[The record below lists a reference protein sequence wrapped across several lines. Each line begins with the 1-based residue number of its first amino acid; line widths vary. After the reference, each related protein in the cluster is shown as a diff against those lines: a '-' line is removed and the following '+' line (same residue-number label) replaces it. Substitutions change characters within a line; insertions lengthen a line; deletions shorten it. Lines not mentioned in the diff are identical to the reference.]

1 MKLLKEILE
10 RNRILAIMGAFFLVL
25 AAVLACY
32 AMVNTVKVLGIN
44 SMLKPIKFA
53 LSTSFYAWSMAYLL
67 FYLNN
72 QRAVKWYSILALV
85 TMFFENGI
93 ITIQALLGK
102 RSHFNVDDTLGE
114 VLYGIMGV
122 MIVWLT
128 TATLVIAIRFI
139 RQKTYRVNKTI
150 ALSIKLGLI
159 LFVVFSFFGGY
170 LSAVNSHNV
179 GGEMGK
185 EGLFFLDWSHLFGD
199 LRVGHFFGIHSLQAI
214 PLFGF
219 FISSKSLARS
229 DTKLM
234 VWLFTLTYT
243 SFVCFTIWQ
252 ALNGKSLFGL

>member
-102 RSHFNVDDTLGE
+102 RS
-114 VLYGIMGV
+114 
-122 MIVWLT
+122 
-128 TATLVIAIRFI
+128 
-139 RQKTYRVNKTI
+139 
-150 ALSIKLGLI
+150 
-159 LFVVFSFFGGY
+159 
-170 LSAVNSHNV
+170 
-179 GGEMGK
+179 
-185 EGLFFLDWSHLFGD
+185 
-199 LRVGHFFGIHSLQAI
+199 
-214 PLFGF
+214 
-219 FISSKSLARS
+219 
-229 DTKLM
+229 
-234 VWLFTLTYT
+234 
-243 SFVCFTIWQ
+243 
-252 ALNGKSLFGL
+252 

>member
-10 RNRILAIMGAFFLVL
+10 RNRLLGIMGAFFLVL
-25 AAVLACY
+25 AAVLGCY
-32 AMVNTVKVLGIN
+32 AMVNSVKILGIN
-44 SMLKPIKFA
+44 SMIKPIKFA
-53 LSTSFYAWSMAYLL
+53 LSTAIYAWTMAYLL
-67 FYLNN
+67 FYVNN
-72 QRAVKWYSILALV
+72 QRAVKWYSILALA
-85 TMFFENGI
+85 TMLFENGV

-102 RSHFNVDDTLGE
+102 RSHFNYDDPLSGL
-114 VLYGIMGV
+114 LYGFMGL

-128 TATLVIAIRFI
+128 TATLVISIRFI
-139 RQKTYRVNKTI
+139 RQKTYSVNKTI

-170 LSAVNSHNV
+170 MSAVNSHNI

-185 EGLFFLDWSHLFGD
+185 GGLDFVDWSTLFGD

-219 FISSKSLARS
+219 FISKKALDRS

-234 VWLFTLTYT
+234 VWLFALIYT
-243 SFVCFTIWQ
+243 SCVCLTIWQ
-252 ALNGKSLFGL
+252 ALNGKPFMGF